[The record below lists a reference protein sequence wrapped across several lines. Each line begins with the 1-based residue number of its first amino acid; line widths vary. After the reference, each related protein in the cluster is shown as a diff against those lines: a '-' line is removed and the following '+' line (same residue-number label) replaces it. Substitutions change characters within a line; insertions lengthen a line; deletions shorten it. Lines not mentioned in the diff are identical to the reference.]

1 MARTGNTED
10 LLERLIDAV
19 AARGLERST
28 FRSMAADLGISTF
41 PLVSTFGT
49 KEDLLATVVEHVEKR
64 QSDLARKML
73 DSDVLDAALFYE
85 FWDWCLANVPAMN
98 LDLEI
103 ILHQRRSNPEDQ
115 SVPHNA
121 LGQWVELWAA
131 RYRRSGYDEQLSLQ
145 KATLMTAVVW
155 GLQLDLVL
163 TGDTSRVT
171 AAYVCLVEQ
180 ILRELGRSEERRVG
194 KECPV

>member
-1 MARTGNTED
+1 MERTGNREE

-19 AARGLERST
+19 AARGLERAT
-28 FRSMAADLGISTF
+28 FRSLAADLGISTF

-49 KEDLLATVVEHVEKR
+49 KEDLLATVVEHVERR
-64 QSDLARKML
+64 QADLARKML
-73 DSDVLDAALFYE
+73 DADVLDAALFYE
-85 FWDWCLANVPAMN
+85 FWDWCVSNVHAMN

-103 ILHQRRSNPEDQ
+103 ILHQRRSRPEDE

-121 LGQWVELWAA
+121 LGQWLELWTS
-131 RYRRSGYDEQLSLQ
+131 RYRRSGYNEPHSLQ
-145 KATLMTAVVW
+145 RATLMTAVVW
-155 GLQLDLVL
+155 GLQLDLVI

-180 ILRELGRSEERRVG
+180 MLRELDEG
-194 KECPV
+194 PAPAPTAAP